1 MTLLAVV
8 TAVQFV
14 ILLGLAVVVLSL
26 ARQVG
31 ILHERLTPA
40 GMIRSQQ
47 EVKPGERVP
56 EVELPL
62 LSGGSVALGE
72 PNGNGAALT
81 ALLFISADCPICK
94 SVLPAYQAQ
103 LDQAANGCRGF
114 WVADGTPGADGAVP
128 DYAAY
133 VDRYAIEPD
142 RFAISPE
149 LARVLG
155 VRQIPAL
162 ALLDEDARL
171 LTLETVTG
179 PRQLGR
185 LFAVRPA
192 GTSSENGL

>member
-114 WVADGTPGADGAVP
+114 WVADGAMP
-128 DYAAY
+128 DYADY